1 MKMQLAARELE
12 LENKHIELLQ
22 MTKAEAA
29 ARASTASALEQVLR
43 VHARMLAKN
52 HIYCFCLRSICLL
65 RLHRCM
71 FVRTYVQYIYL
82 RVYYV
87 HVVVHLH
94 AGGAIGKRVTAAS
107 ERTRSRRHG

>member
-52 HIYCFCLRSICLL
+52 HMDFGKKYNFAEDLAVLGDPTI
-65 RLHRCM
+65 HRAIFYSFGMLCPSM
-71 FVRTYVQYIYL
+71 ALFGVRV
-82 RVYYV
+82 
-87 HVVVHLH
+87 
-94 AGGAIGKRVTAAS
+94 GGFRND
-107 ERTRSRRHG
+107 R